1 MSIKLTRR
9 IAARVMKRGESKIR
23 IKKDALE
30 DANKAITA
38 DDVRAMIKSGKIYAI
53 KEKHNVSLRSKVVRL
68 KKFKGRRRG
77 QGSRKGTHKARMSV
91 DYKKRIRGQRRV
103 LKKLKSE
110 NVIDNQTF
118 KRFYA
123 LVKGGTFA
131 NKASL
136 ISHIR
141 GTGISMTDEKAKELR
156 HI

>member
-9 IAARVMKRGESKIR
+9 IAARVMNRGESKIR

-30 DANKAITA
+30 DAEKAITA
-38 DDVRAMIKSGKIYAI
+38 DDVRAMVKAGKIYAL

-68 KKFKGRRRG
+68 KKMKGRRRG
-77 QGSRKGTHKARMSV
+77 IGSRKGTAKARMSI
-91 DYKKRIRGQRRV
+91 DYKKKIRGQRRV
-103 LKKLKSE
+103 LKRLKSE
-110 NVIDNQTF
+110 KVIDNPTF

-136 ISHIR
+136 INHIR
-141 GTGISMTDEKAKELR
+141 STGISMTDEKAKELR